1 MTGEVE
7 AEQKGP
13 TKQVTSVAFAQDGNR
28 VACAD
33 DSTIWIW
40 NMIMDEV
47 EAELSHGVSV
57 SSIAFSHDGSQVVF
71 GSDSTTV
78 QIWNTMTNELQLMT
92 TPSTTITLP
101 DASIV
106 HNAGVE
112 SYPEQPTLSEHGPLS
127 ISDDRQWIVV
137 GALHD
142 CWIPS
147 HNRDFISV
155 SFSGDRVC
163 LGCHSG
169 HMIIFDMKAAL

>member
-1 MTGEVE
+1 
-7 AEQKGP
+7 
-13 TKQVTSVAFAQDGNR
+13 
-28 VACAD
+28 
-33 DSTIWIW
+33 
-40 NMIMDEV
+40 MDEV

-112 SYPEQPTLSEHGPLS
+112 SFFISYPEQPTLSEHGPLS
-127 ISDDRQWIVV
+127 ISDDR
-137 GALHD
+137 
-142 CWIPS
+142 
-147 HNRDFISV
+147 
-155 SFSGDRVC
+155 
-163 LGCHSG
+163 
-169 HMIIFDMKAAL
+169 